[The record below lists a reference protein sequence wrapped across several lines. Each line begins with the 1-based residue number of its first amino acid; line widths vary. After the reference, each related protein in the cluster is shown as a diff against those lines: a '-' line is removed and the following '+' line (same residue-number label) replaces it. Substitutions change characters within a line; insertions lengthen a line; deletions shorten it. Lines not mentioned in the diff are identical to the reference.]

1 MDWFGW
7 FKAGLGVMSA
17 ALLGL
22 ASQIEPSAAVWAS
35 GAAGS
40 LFSVAI
46 GPDRTIQTMTL
57 HAALGLFVAVFGS
70 QMTTWFT
77 HMPQPA
83 AGFGLGLFGVMITL
97 AIARKIETEGIGWL
111 IPRLSDRGKTP

>member
-7 FKAGLGVMSA
+7 FKAGLGVTSA

-46 GPDRTIQTMTL
+46 GPDRTVQTMML

-77 HMPQPA
+77 HAPQPA
-83 AGFGLGLFGVMITL
+83 AGFLFGLFGVMITL
-97 AIARKIETEGIGWL
+97 SAARKIEAEGIGWL
-111 IPRLSDRGKTP
+111 LPRLFDRGKTP